1 MTTSPDAPS
10 ASPPH
15 PHTPHRRAWLRA
27 SVYGTVMAMSVLAYL
42 GDYEPAPGVAAVTV
56 AATSVA
62 IFLAESYAGQLAH
75 TLTGPPRSGRRHL
88 PVVLRESSGTAVPG
102 VVAGV
107 LLGVLALTGVDIGP
121 RIDVVLWVGVA
132 ALGVL
137 SLLGARAARRRPA
150 VQVAWALASLL
161 VGTSIVL
168 LKAALH

>member
-1 MTTSPDAPS
+1 MTTSSDAPS
-10 ASPPH
+10 ASPAQAS
-15 PHTPHRRAWLRA
+15 TDHRRDHLRA

-42 GDYEPAPGVAAVTV
+42 GDHEPAPGVAALTV
-56 AATSVA
+56 AATGVA
-62 IFLAESYAGQLAH
+62 IFLAETYAGQLAH

-88 PVVLRESSGTAVPG
+88 TIVLRESAGTAVPG

-107 LLGVLALTGVDIGP
+107 LLGGFTVFGLDLAL
-121 RIDVVLWVGVA
+121 RIDIVLWVGVA

-137 SLLGARAARRRPA
+137 SVLCGRAARRRPA
-150 VQVAWALASLL
+150 LQVAWALASLA